1 MPFLWAWLISST
13 FVESGVQ
20 YFLLKIQMV
29 QLNVFAVG
37 YGYHFK
43 GFHKVGLLDTH
54 QGLAL

>member
-13 FVESGVQ
+13 VVKSGVQ
-20 YFLLKIQMV
+20 YFQMV